1 MRLFRWGRPSCA
13 ELIQSWPALEG
24 RAHPAQPGAQSAAKQ
39 SADDDACL
47 AALSEMRARQD
58 AHVARHDLIA
68 AEPLLRALV
77 LDGSPRV
84 RCAAL
89 ETWATI
95 LEGRVTRAH
104 VDVLFDLSSEP
115 DLDPALLDSAIRAAL
130 TFGDDG
136 DMAAALVAQSATRRN
151 QALR

>member
-1 MRLFRWGRPSCA
+1 MRLFRWGRPSRA
-13 ELIQSWPALEG
+13 ELIASWPALEG
-24 RAHPAQPGAQSAAKQ
+24 RAE
-39 SADDDACL
+39 DDARL
-47 AALSEMRARQD
+47 KALDEMRARQD
-58 AHVARHDLIA
+58 AHVARHDLIE

-77 LDGSPRV
+77 LDGSPKV

-130 TFGDDG
+130 SFGDDG
-136 DMAAALVAQSATRRN
+136 DMAAALVSQSQSATRRN